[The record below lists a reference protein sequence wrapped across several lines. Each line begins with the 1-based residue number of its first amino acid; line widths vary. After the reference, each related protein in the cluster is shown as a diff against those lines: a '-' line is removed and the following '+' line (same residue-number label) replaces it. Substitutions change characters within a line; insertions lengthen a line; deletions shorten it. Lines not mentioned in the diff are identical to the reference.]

1 MNDYLADVV
10 VESEHATRHSWV
22 GQREGSAGG
31 CDVITHCDGI
41 THCDVIILT
50 FFYYRFKTDEIRYFR

>member
-22 GQREGSAGG
+22 GQREGSAEG
-31 CDVITHCDGI
+31 CDVITHCD
-41 THCDVIILT
+41 VIIM
-50 FFYYRFKTDEIRYFR
+50 RFLKTLFKWKNFAVWRVRER